1 MEQLVFER
9 RTKRKKPMN
18 EQLINDYYYENMT
31 AREIAKKYK
40 VTEGTVRN
48 WMVQARKDLGVKL
61 V

>member
-9 RTKRKKPMN
+9 RTKRKKPMS

>member
-1 MEQLVFER
+1 MKQLVFER
-9 RTKRKKPMN
+9 RTKRKKPMS
-18 EQLINDYYYENMT
+18 EQLLNDYYYKNMT